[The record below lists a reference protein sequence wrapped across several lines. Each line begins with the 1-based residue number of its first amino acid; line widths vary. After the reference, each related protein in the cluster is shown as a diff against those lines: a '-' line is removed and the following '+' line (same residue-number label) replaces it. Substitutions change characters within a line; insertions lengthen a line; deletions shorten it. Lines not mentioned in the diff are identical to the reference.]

1 MNLST
6 IKPLSLL
13 VIPRALRKRLPE
25 IWYTLFS
32 EEREN
37 ATQMSRF
44 IFVGMKMEHGRLLRL
59 LQMVCWK
66 MEADCRLGIPYYI
79 RFLTVI
85 YYCSTKLALN
95 HPNGGA
101 C

>member
-6 IKPLSLL
+6 IKLLSLL
-13 VIPRALRKRLPE
+13 VIPRALRKQLPE
-25 IWYTLFS
+25 VWYTLFLG
-32 EEREN
+32 ERESV
-37 ATQMSRF
+37 TQMSRF
-44 IFVGMKMEHGRLLRL
+44 ILVGMKMEHGRLLRL

-66 MEADCRLGIPYYI
+66 MEADCRLGIRYYI

-85 YYCSTKLALN
+85 CYCSTKLALN
-95 HPNGGA
+95 HPNGGV